1 MLEAL
6 PDSDAPVAEAKE
18 QDLANKVLEN
28 FGNILLGEFIVPS
41 AQLRYQEHHDLHFDD
56 P

>member
-1 MLEAL
+1 MFEAL
-6 PDSDAPVAEAKE
+6 PDSDAPVAETKE
-18 QDLANKVLEN
+18 QDLANKVLEH

-41 AQLRYQEHHDLHFDD
+41 AQLRYQKYHDLHLDD